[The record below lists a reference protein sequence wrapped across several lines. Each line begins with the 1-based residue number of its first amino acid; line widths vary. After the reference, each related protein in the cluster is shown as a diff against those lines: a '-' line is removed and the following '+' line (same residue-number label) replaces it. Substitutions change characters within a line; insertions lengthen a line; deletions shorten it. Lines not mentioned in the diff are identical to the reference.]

1 MRGAGH
7 CASQRTDHVHFSG
20 TGKSRWDILLSRVEN
35 GVVWRFYHD
44 MKVLPFIYELS
55 VSEAPQKEQRGTA
68 AFPLRVRT
76 LLGIRVL
83 QVTGNTMGTQN

>member
-1 MRGAGH
+1 
-7 CASQRTDHVHFSG
+7 
-20 TGKSRWDILLSRVEN
+20 
-35 GVVWRFYHD
+35 

-83 QVTGNTMGTQN
+83 QVTGSTMGTQN